1 MTRPETTLDVVTSK
15 YSECEGHLSWT
26 RWLPP
31 YYHVTAPWQLLQ
43 PVPHNKLAAE
53 VILLLGAGCLTI

>member
-1 MTRPETTLDVVTSK
+1 MTRPETTLQGVNCK
-15 YSECEGHLSWT
+15 YSQFEGHLSWT

-43 PVPHNKLAAE
+43 PVPHNKLVAE
-53 VILLLGAGCLTI
+53 VIQLLIV